1 MSSRPSNR
9 RRDSYQPSVQ
19 RGRGSAVA
27 CARYAGS
34 IKGSSTPVQRGPTPL
49 LDLGCGVGE
58 PALTAARRW
67 PAVIGLDQDEQALQT
82 ARQRAQAQGLDNAEF
97 REGFEHLGLEDASA
111 AAAIPRFGLL
121 MLGDGEAEFPD
132 TDGAID
138 YLLEAGGPFTGF
150 YAALSDQQLDEV
162 RAVQRELIREQ
173 ETRSASAVT
182 LRSSCRIFSGA
193 RRPGMSSTW
202 TACRRGSS
210 DKPAPARWTVL
221 TTCVPGT
228 SGSGPAIRR
237 RRTSR

>member
-1 MSSRPSNR
+1 MATSDGLPGCAATSEPVGFDLTGPARLSDEGCRLVRQIAEGIAISRVFSGVEDQLSLVRDTRAQSRGQARPS
-9 RRDSYQPSVQ
+9 SVD
-19 RGRGSAVA
+19 R
-27 CARYAGS
+27 
-34 IKGSSTPVQRGPTPL
+34 PL

-97 REGFEHLGLEDASA
+97 REGFEHLGLQDASA
-111 AAAIPRFGLL
+111 AAAISRFGLL

-150 YAALSDQQLDEV
+150 YAALSDQLDEV

-193 RRPGMSSTW
+193 RRPGMS
-202 TACRRGSS
+202 
-210 DKPAPARWTVL
+210 
-221 TTCVPGT
+221 TTLDRMP
-228 SGSGPAIRR
+228 
-237 RRTSR
+237 SRFE